1 MKKKPKNN
9 KNNKITKN
17 IIGNFILW
25 TLIITI
31 SLLLLNYTDTN
42 KKSKELPYSQFL
54 NIINTENENKLRIKD
69 LIITGNELVATC
81 DPECLFDSLN
91 VNSFNVILPSHDA
104 DKIEEWD
111 KLFKSSRESN

>member
-54 NIINTENENKLRIKD
+54 NI
-69 LIITGNELVATC
+69 
-81 DPECLFDSLN
+81 
-91 VNSFNVILPSHDA
+91 
-104 DKIEEWD
+104 
-111 KLFKSSRESN
+111 